1 MQEPNSEHVLFS
13 IPRLLD
19 IADISRTRL
28 YEEINAGRLRVVKV
42 GRRTLVTRAAL
53 KAWLE
58 QLEAD
63 APQLEPD
70 KVAPLR
76 AESD

>member
-1 MQEPNSEHVLFS
+1 MQEPNPEHVLFS

-63 APQLEPD
+63 APQPKHD
-70 KVAPLR
+70 TAV
-76 AESD
+76 

>member
-28 YEEINAGRLRVVKV
+28 YEEINAGRLRIVKV

-63 APQLEPD
+63 APQPEPD
-70 KVAPLR
+70 KA
-76 AESD
+76 A